1 MGGALLG
8 ILNKKFNKLGL
19 VFIIGTI
26 FQGITLIIFSLSH
39 ISILSISLW
48 FLYGLFNTIGSSVYF
63 TALQMMVPQKLLGR
77 VMGTITTIF
86 SITSPLGAMLSG
98 VLNSMIRIE
107 YLVFAC
113 ALLMTLSSIGL
124 LLIKDVVRLTANGL
138 KDPIT

>member
-1 MGGALLG
+1 M
-8 ILNKKFNKLGL
+8 
-19 VFIIGTI
+19 
-26 FQGITLIIFSLSH
+26 
-39 ISILSISLW
+39 
-48 FLYGLFNTIGSSVYF
+48 FNTIGSSVYF

-124 LLIKDVVRLTANGL
+124 FLIKDVVRLTANGL
-138 KDPIT
+138 KDSIT